1 MEYYDITNNQQNLF
15 NVINRSYERDGV
27 SGLPIK
33 NGLRPKN
40 YTDLINFRSEVNY
53 PYQVYSQLDGNS
65 VIGTF
70 GKANSQSS
78 KLPQPTI
85 NCNPRH
91 NPEASR
97 FNYAVDSQIDNRL
110 IDVSGVDIPN
120 KHLRVIPNRGTQ
132 SAYQNISPKGTRSS
146 LMNLNTPTNKP
157 IEKLVN
163 DITNI
168 SFEPANT
175 KSKLKY
181 KASRQRL
188 SRAELIGAVE
198 KPPALVPRPVYTVPT
213 P

>member
-1 MEYYDITNNQQNLF
+1 MEHYDITNNQQNLF
-15 NVINRSYERDGV
+15 NIINRSYERDGV

-40 YTDLINFRSEVNY
+40 YTDLIDFRSEVNY
-53 PYQVYSQLDGNS
+53 PYEVYNQLDGNS

-85 NCNPRH
+85 NCTPRH

-97 FNYAVDSQIDNRL
+97 FNYAFDSQIDNRL

-132 SAYQNISPKGTRSS
+132 SAYQNI
-146 LMNLNTPTNKP
+146 NTFTPPTNKP

-168 SFEPANT
+168 SFEPADT

-198 KPPALVPRPVYTVPT
+198 KPPALVPRPVYSVPT

>member
-40 YTDLINFRSEVNY
+40 YTDLVNLRSEANY
-53 PYQVYSQLDGNS
+53 PYEVYNQLDGNS

-70 GKANSQSS
+70 GKANSQPS
-78 KLPQPTI
+78 KLPEPTI
-85 NCNPRH
+85 NCTPRH

-110 IDVSGVDIPN
+110 IDVSGVSIPN

-132 SAYQNISPKGTRSS
+132 SAYQNI
-146 LMNLNTPTNKP
+146 NTLTPPTNKP

-168 SFEPANT
+168 SYEPADT

-198 KPPALVPRPVYTVPT
+198 KPPALVPRPVYSVPT

>member
-40 YTDLINFRSEVNY
+40 YTDLIDFRSEANY

-85 NCNPRH
+85 NCTPRH

-132 SAYQNISPKGTRSS
+132 SAYQ
-146 LMNLNTPTNKP
+146 KP
-157 IEKLVN
+157 VMVSNPQIEKLVR

-168 SFEPANT
+168 SFEPADT

-198 KPPALVPRPVYTVPT
+198 RPPALVPRPVYSVPT

>member
-15 NVINRSYERDGV
+15 NVINRSYQRDGV

-40 YTDLINFRSEVNY
+40 YTDLIDFRSDANY

-70 GKANSQSS
+70 GKANSQPS

-85 NCNPRH
+85 NCTPRH

-97 FNYAVDSQIDNRL
+97 FNYAFDSQIDNRL

-132 SAYQNISPKGTRSS
+132 SAYQ
-146 LMNLNTPTNKP
+146 KP
-157 IEKLVN
+157 VMVSNPQIEKLVR

-168 SFEPANT
+168 SFEPADT

-198 KPPALVPRPVYTVPT
+198 KPPALVPRPVYSVPT

>member
-1 MEYYDITNNQQNLF
+1 MEHYDITNNQQNLF
-15 NVINRSYERDGV
+15 NIINRSYMLDGIE
-27 SGLPIK
+27 GLPIK

-40 YTDLINFRSEVNY
+40 YTDLIDFRSEVNY
-53 PYQVYSQLDGNS
+53 PYEVYNQLDGNS

-70 GKANSQSS
+70 GKANSQPS

-85 NCNPRH
+85 NCTPRH

-97 FNYAVDSQIDNRL
+97 FNYAFDSQIDNRL

-120 KHLRVIPNRGTQ
+120 KHLRVIPHRGTQ
-132 SAYQNISPKGTRSS
+132 SAYQNII
-146 LMNLNTPTNKP
+146 TPTNKP

-168 SFEPANT
+168 SFEPADT

-198 KPPALVPRPVYTVPT
+198 RPPALVPRPVYSVPT